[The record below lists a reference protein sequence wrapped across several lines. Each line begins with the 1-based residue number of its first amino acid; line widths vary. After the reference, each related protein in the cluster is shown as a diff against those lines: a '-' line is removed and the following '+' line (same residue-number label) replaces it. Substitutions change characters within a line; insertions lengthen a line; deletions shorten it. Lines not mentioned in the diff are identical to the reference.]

1 MRAFTNLRSRG
12 WRTVF
17 QKAALHQRN
26 SRSNRS
32 KRLEAVRM
40 VIDEGLYTD
49 VRLGQIN
56 YEAAEVRTKE
66 RSREWSS
73 VNRKKKKMEIFWKKE
88 KQLNI
93 IFRKE

>member
-1 MRAFTNLRSRG
+1 MREIWNRMKMEDKRSVRE
-12 WRTVF
+12 
-17 QKAALHQRN
+17 A
-26 SRSNRS
+26 S
-32 KRLEAVRM
+32 K
-40 VIDEGLYTD
+40 
-49 VRLGQIN
+49 
-56 YEAAEVRTKE
+56 RTKE

>member
-1 MRAFTNLRSRG
+1 MKMEDKRSVRE
-12 WRTVF
+12 
-17 QKAALHQRN
+17 A
-26 SRSNRS
+26 S
-32 KRLEAVRM
+32 K
-40 VIDEGLYTD
+40 
-49 VRLGQIN
+49 
-56 YEAAEVRTKE
+56 RTKE